1 MTPLRLIRGTIV
13 ASLASKFATCLF
25 YDRVFISFIVA
36 RSFDVRRG
44 SEASVTSI
52 RRCKVGLMC
61 HLLAITRNKS
71 FRSEPLHR
79 DPLWHLDNDHSRF
92 RATMVMH
99 FSSIFHVFSF
109 SLLFL
114 FFSNSLYPSRKYFTP
129 GRDRSTKYDSSSNW
143 SWLRTSRDNRFPAET
158 KDFPVVLML
167 GIIF

>member
-99 FSSIFHVFSF
+99 FSSIFHIFSF

-114 FFSNSLYPSRKYFTP
+114 FFPTVYIHRGNISRQAVIVQRNTIRRLIDRGYAQVATTGFQQRRKTSLSF
-129 GRDRSTKYDSSSNW
+129 
-143 SWLRTSRDNRFPAET
+143 LCLE
-158 KDFPVVLML
+158 
-167 GIIF
+167 

>member
-114 FFSNSLYPSRKYFTP
+114 FFPTVYIHRGNISRQAVIVQRNTIGRLIDRGYAQVATTGFQQRQKTSLSF
-129 GRDRSTKYDSSSNW
+129 
-143 SWLRTSRDNRFPAET
+143 LCLE
-158 KDFPVVLML
+158 
-167 GIIF
+167 

>member
-1 MTPLRLIRGTIV
+1 MTPSRLIRGTIV

-114 FFSNSLYPSRKYFTP
+114 FFPTVYIHRGNISRQAVIVQRNTIRRLIDRGYAQVATTGFQQRRKTSLSF
-129 GRDRSTKYDSSSNW
+129 
-143 SWLRTSRDNRFPAET
+143 LCLE
-158 KDFPVVLML
+158 
-167 GIIF
+167 

>member
-1 MTPLRLIRGTIV
+1 MTRLRLIRGTIV

-92 RATMVMH
+92 RASMVMH
-99 FSSIFHVFSF
+99 FSSIFRVFSF

-114 FFSNSLYPSRKYFTP
+114 FFPTVYIHRGNISRQAVIVQRNTIRRLIDRGYAQVATTGFQQRQKTSLSF
-129 GRDRSTKYDSSSNW
+129 
-143 SWLRTSRDNRFPAET
+143 LCLE
-158 KDFPVVLML
+158 
-167 GIIF
+167 

>member
-25 YDRVFISFIVA
+25 YDRVFINFIVA

-114 FFSNSLYPSRKYFTP
+114 FFPTVYIHRENISRQAVIVQRNTIRRLIDRGYAQVATTGFQQRRKTSLSF
-129 GRDRSTKYDSSSNW
+129 
-143 SWLRTSRDNRFPAET
+143 LCLE
-158 KDFPVVLML
+158 
-167 GIIF
+167 

>member
-114 FFSNSLYPSRKYFTP
+114 FFPTVYIHRGNISRQAVIVQRNTIRRLIDRGYAQVATTGFQQRQKTSLSF
-129 GRDRSTKYDSSSNW
+129 
-143 SWLRTSRDNRFPAET
+143 LCLE
-158 KDFPVVLML
+158 
-167 GIIF
+167 

>member
-114 FFSNSLYPSRKYFTP
+114 FFPTVYIHRGNISRQAVIVQRNTIRRLIDRGYAQVATTGFQQRRKTSLSF
-129 GRDRSTKYDSSSNW
+129 
-143 SWLRTSRDNRFPAET
+143 LCLE
-158 KDFPVVLML
+158 
-167 GIIF
+167 

>member
-114 FFSNSLYPSRKYFTP
+114 FFPTVYIHRENISRQAVIVQRNTIRRLIDRGYAQVATTGFQQRRKTSLSF
-129 GRDRSTKYDSSSNW
+129 
-143 SWLRTSRDNRFPAET
+143 LCLE
-158 KDFPVVLML
+158 
-167 GIIF
+167 

>member
-114 FFSNSLYPSRKYFTP
+114 FFPTVYIHRGNISRQAVIVQRNTI
-129 GRDRSTKYDSSSNW
+129 RRLIDRGY
-143 SWLRTSRDNRFPAET
+143 A
-158 KDFPVVLML
+158 
-167 GIIF
+167 

>member
-1 MTPLRLIRGTIV
+1 MTPSRLIRGTIV

-99 FSSIFHVFSF
+99 FSSIFHIFSF

-114 FFSNSLYPSRKYFTP
+114 FFPTVYIHRGNISRQAVIVQRNTIRRLIDRGYAQVATTGFQQRRKTSLSF
-129 GRDRSTKYDSSSNW
+129 
-143 SWLRTSRDNRFPAET
+143 LCLE
-158 KDFPVVLML
+158 
-167 GIIF
+167 

>member
-114 FFSNSLYPSRKYFTP
+114 FFPTVYIHRGNISRQAVIVQRNTIRRLIDRGYAQVATTGFQQRQKTSLSFLC
-129 GRDRSTKYDSSSNW
+129 S
-143 SWLRTSRDNRFPAET
+143 E
-158 KDFPVVLML
+158 
-167 GIIF
+167 

>member
-114 FFSNSLYPSRKYFTP
+114 FFPTVYIHRGNISRQAVIVQRNTIRRLIDRGYAQIATTGFQQRRKTSLSF
-129 GRDRSTKYDSSSNW
+129 
-143 SWLRTSRDNRFPAET
+143 LCLE
-158 KDFPVVLML
+158 
-167 GIIF
+167 

>member
-114 FFSNSLYPSRKYFTP
+114 FFPTVYIHRGNISRRAVIVQRNTIRRLIDRGYAQVATTGFQQRQKTSLSF
-129 GRDRSTKYDSSSNW
+129 
-143 SWLRTSRDNRFPAET
+143 LCLE
-158 KDFPVVLML
+158 
-167 GIIF
+167 

>member
-92 RATMVMH
+92 RASMVMH
-99 FSSIFHVFSF
+99 FSSIFRVFSF

-114 FFSNSLYPSRKYFTP
+114 FFPTVYIHRGNISRQAVIVQRNTIRRLIDRGYAQVATTGFQQRQKTSLSF
-129 GRDRSTKYDSSSNW
+129 
-143 SWLRTSRDNRFPAET
+143 LCLE
-158 KDFPVVLML
+158 
-167 GIIF
+167 